1 MGGVLFENIA
11 LRHTQKP
18 CLFSETCSAVDAHSR
33 CAKGSCEC
41 LQGHEVHHV
50 GACRRWASYDQQC
63 DNKVHC
69 LEEGVE
75 CVDGVCMC
83 DRGRLRFNGTCQVVD
98 EGLGSLNV
106 RQKTALGGSVFLTMT
121 GVILALTNLC
131 HGRWSRRERKTL
143 ADDEKPMTSA
153 IRSASFPEWADANS
167 CYMSTRYWVSE
178 QPYYSLPQRKHH
190 KMYFKW

>member
-1 MGGVLFENIA
+1 MERMCGSWWCGTQTMGGASFENIA
-11 LRHTQKP
+11 VRHPQKP

-69 LEEGVE
+69 LEDGVE

-106 RQKTALGGSVFLTMT
+106 RQVLNCTSKAKMGAL
-121 GVILALTNLC
+121 
-131 HGRWSRRERKTL
+131 
-143 ADDEKPMTSA
+143 SA
-153 IRSASFPEWADANS
+153 RDVLSPKKQ
-167 CYMSTRYWVSE
+167 YR
-178 QPYYSLPQRKHH
+178 
-190 KMYFKW
+190 